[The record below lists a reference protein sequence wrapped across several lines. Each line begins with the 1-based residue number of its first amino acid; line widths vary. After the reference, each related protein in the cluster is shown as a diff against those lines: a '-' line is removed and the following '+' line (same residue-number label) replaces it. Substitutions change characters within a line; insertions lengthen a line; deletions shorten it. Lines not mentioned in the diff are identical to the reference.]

1 MMKLTVR
8 TEVWPLAEA
17 FAISRDTRTVA
28 KVVVAEVEADDVKGW
43 GESVPYDRYG
53 ESLDGV
59 VADIEA
65 LAGALA
71 NGMDRVALQQRMKAG
86 AARNALDCALWD
98 LECKQSGQR
107 IAERAGLPP
116 LEPVITAYT
125 LGLDTPEKMAAKAK
139 KYAHRKLLKCKL
151 AGEGDLERIAAI
163 HEAAPNAKLIVDA
176 NEGWRTD
183 QVERFAQALA
193 DLGVAMIEQPLPAD
207 QDAVLADLA
216 HPIPFCADESCHTTA
231 DLPRLV
237 GRYDMVNIKLEKT
250 GGLTE
255 ALKLKAAAEAE
266 GMRIMIGCMV
276 GTSLAMAPALCVAQ
290 GAEVVDLDGPLLMAN
305 DRTPGLMYD
314 LERSLVAPPEP
325 ELWG

>member
-1 MMKLTVR
+1 MKLTVR

-28 KVVVAEVEADDVKGW
+28 DVVVVELEADGAKGW

-53 ESLDGV
+53 ESLAGV
-59 VADIEA
+59 VAEIEA
-65 LAGALA
+65 MAGPLA
-71 NGMDRVALQQRMKAG
+71 NGLDRAALQQQIPPG

-116 LEPVITAYT
+116 LKPVVTAYT
-125 LGLDTPEKMAAKAK
+125 LSLDTPEKMAAKAR

-163 HEAAPNAKLIVDA
+163 REAAPHAKLIVDA
-176 NEGWRTD
+176 NEGWRAD
-183 QVERFAQALA
+183 QVEPFAQALA
-193 DLGVAMIEQPLPAD
+193 DLGVAMIEQPMPAD
-207 QDAVLADLA
+207 QDAILADLA
-216 HPIPFCADESCHTTA
+216 HPVPFCADESCHTAA
-231 DLPRLV
+231 DLPRLI
-237 GRYDMVNIKLEKT
+237 GRYEMVNIKVDKT

-255 ALKLKAAAEAE
+255 ALKLKAAAEAA
-266 GMRIMIGCMV
+266 GLRIMVGCMI

-290 GAEVVDLDGPLLMAN
+290 GAEVVDLDGPLLMAG
-305 DRTPGLMYD
+305 DRTPGLVYD
-314 LERSLVAPPEP
+314 PEQSLVAPPEP